1 MEKEKFD
8 VIYEH
13 LMEEYTSAD
22 FANALSSLN
31 DVLQNVWSEMQRLAD
46 DSYLYQGLSFFDPTG
61 IMSYPYLKEALDN
74 WEKDP
79 SSKWNNAILF
89 LSALACLPVMGF
101 GAKTILKIP
110 LLPILLPFRLVEKI
124 AGLIRGSTRITES
137 ILPKFAARSFGKKIA
152 GSSLDSG
159 ATFIK
164 LLENNGIQLSEK
176 AIAREAE
183 KAGIK
188 LDSNYLK
195 TLSNGGKLA
204 SKTLGKLIGVLT
216 KTAAV
221 AGKLARPVVAGNA
234 MKDNFIQ
241 NHQGDKSIM
250 DALKS
255 LSTKSTPTTYRTPR
269 SNLVGKIGSR

>member
-8 VIYEH
+8 VAYEH
-13 LMEEYTSAD
+13 LMEEFTSAD
-22 FANALSSLN
+22 LASALSSL
-31 DVLQNVWSEMQRLAD
+31 DSVRGEVWGKMQKLAD
-46 DSYLYQGLSFFDPTG
+46 ESYLYQGISFFDPTG
-61 IMSYPYLKEALDN
+61 IMSYPYLKEALGN
-74 WEKDP
+74 WEEDP
-79 SSKWNNAILF
+79 SSEWNNAILF

-101 GAKTILKIP
+101 GAKFILKIP
-110 LLPILLPFRLVEKI
+110 LLPAILPYRLVKAI
-124 AGLIRGSTRITES
+124 SRIIGGSAKMTES
-137 ILPKFAARSFGKKIA
+137 ILPKFAAKSFGKKIA

-164 LLENNGIQLSEK
+164 LLENNGINLSER
-176 AIAREAE
+176 AIAKEAE
-183 KAGIK
+183 RAGIK

-216 KTAAV
+216 KTAAFAGKVARPIV
-221 AGKLARPVVAGNA
+221 AGKA
-234 MKDNFIQ
+234 MKDNFLQ
-241 NHQGDKSIM
+241 NHKDDKSIL

-269 SNLVGKIGSR
+269 LNLVGKIGSR